1 MMERLKVGNAHLEEI
16 DMLQVR
22 CWDVDCVFFVC
33 AAD

>member
-1 MMERLKVGNAHLEEI
+1 MMERLKVGNTHLEEI

>member
-1 MMERLKVGNAHLEEI
+1 MMERGRVGRSHLEEI

-22 CWDVDCVFFVC
+22 CWDDNCVFFVC